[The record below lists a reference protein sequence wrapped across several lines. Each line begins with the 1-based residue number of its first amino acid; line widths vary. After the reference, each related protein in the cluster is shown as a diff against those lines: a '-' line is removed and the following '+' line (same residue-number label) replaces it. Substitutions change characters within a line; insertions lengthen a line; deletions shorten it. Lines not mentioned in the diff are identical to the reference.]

1 MHSLLYFDVAEITL
15 WDYKTLR
22 KCFSFATSDASRHG
36 GLFLPLQNS
45 RLSCRR
51 LQMKNFPH
59 GARTEEKKNKSES
72 GGYNDSVLICLRK
85 SGFAPQSI
93 GRMNPDP
100 VGTHQRQAAREEGGI
115 ITLLIIC

>member
-1 MHSLLYFDVAEITL
+1 MLQKSLSGITKL
-15 WDYKTLR
+15 SENVSVFPQVMRVDMVDY
-22 KCFSFATSDASRHG
+22 
-36 GLFLPLQNS
+36 FLPLQNS

-59 GARTEEKKNKSES
+59 GARTEEKEKKSES

-93 GRMNPDP
+93 GRMNPDR

-115 ITLLIIC
+115 ITLLIIR